1 MYFLSLASSLVRIDS
16 NTDKFNYMRVIY
28 GKKKSQ
34 IQNLTDSLL
43 NPTPIPNFKDNSEY
57 LIGHC
62 WF

>member
-1 MYFLSLASSLVRIDS
+1 MFFLSLASSLVRIDS

-34 IQNLTDSLL
+34 IQNLTYSLL
-43 NPTPIPNFKDNSEY
+43 NPTIPNFKDNSEY

-62 WF
+62 FL